1 MVFFCIADKES
12 SLGFKL
18 AGILTREASNRAEA
32 LEALQEARANKDTGV
47 ILITDRAAAYIEE
60 EIKVQIDSK
69 PIPLVLRM
77 ASRGQKP
84 SRKSSAELL
93 KGLGGIGV

>member
-18 AGILTREASNRAEA
+18 AGIPTREASNRAEA
-32 LEALQEARANKDTGV
+32 LEALQEAWADKNTGV
-47 ILITDRAAAYIEE
+47 ILVTDRAAAYIED
-60 EIKVQIDSK
+60 EIKVHLDNK
-69 PIPLVLRM
+69 PIPLVLKL

-84 SRKSSAELL
+84 SRKSSSELL
-93 KGLGGIGV
+93 KGLGGIGA